1 MKRFEE
7 HSLEEILNLSPEGYT
22 HPAVVDGKLVKC
34 EGTECTDCDLS
45 CRHTKSGRLCALHFI
60 EWLYSEVQED
70 TSEDEKADNRRVCKG
85 NAQQKGEVMTNEEKN
100 KKRFDELELGELSTD
115 GIASFIAVG
124 KDGEINTCTKIP
136 CKDCIFVGRCYG
148 AALEWLKSEAE
159 PDKTEPAEEEK
170 PEEKVERLM
179 LEAKE
184 IADKNSIPYVLL
196 TKRKSLVGGGT
207 AGELFTISVCAE
219 VRIAREIGLSLE
231 DLIEEGTR
239 ATKLAYQVFE
249 ELEEEQK

>member
-1 MKRFEE
+1 
-7 HSLEEILNLSPEGYT
+7 
-22 HPAVVDGKLVKC
+22 
-34 EGTECTDCDLS
+34 
-45 CRHTKSGRLCALHFI
+45 
-60 EWLYSEVQED
+60 
-70 TSEDEKADNRRVCKG
+70 
-85 NAQQKGEVMTNEEKN
+85 MTNEEKN

-136 CKDCIFVGRCYG
+136 CKDCIFVGRCYS

-184 IADKNSIPYVLL
+184 IADKNSIPYVSI
-196 TKRKSLVGGGT
+196 TKRRSLIGGGT
-207 AGELFTISVCAE
+207 AKELFAFSVYAE

-231 DLIEEGTR
+231 DLIEEVTR
-239 ATKLAYQVFE
+239 GTKLAYQAFE
-249 ELEEEQK
+249 EFEEERK